1 MALKNENHFVCDLKK
16 SDGTADCD
24 KEFYYDPGRQNA
36 PPPAW
41 EPGVQAALN
50 KIVAVSHPI
59 TQYVTFYCCD
69 DHAIEAIKRGQH
81 LPPLPPKI
89 KPASVADMK
98 NAARGNKQVEEM
110 KTRPS

>member
-1 MALKNENHFVCDLKK
+1 MGLKSVNHFVCDLKNP
-16 SDGTADCD
+16 DGTPDCD
-24 KEFYYDPGRQNA
+24 VEFYYNPGVQNA

-59 TQYVTFYCCD
+59 TQYVTFYCCE
-69 DHAIEAIKRGQH
+69 DHAILAVQRGQH

-89 KPASVADMK
+89 RPATEAD
-98 NAARGNKQVEEM
+98 AARAGRGM
-110 KTRPS
+110 KAVDGMRAKPS